1 MENSYLK
8 WCACLKE
15 SCILLYTLYIGSSS
29 ASLTGFQLGASTA
42 VCTSGLPV
50 SGSVAS
56 APAIGF
62 SFGSSKNTELII
74 VAE

>member
-1 MENSYLK
+1 MMYVCVCE
-8 WCACLKE
+8 
-15 SCILLYTLYIGSSS
+15 LYFTVFLYIGTSS
-29 ASLTGFQLGASTA
+29 ASLTGFQLGATTA

-62 SFGSSKNTELII
+62 SFGTSENAELII
-74 VAE
+74 LTLS